1 MTPRT
6 RTESGP
12 EVSAQISPDRLSTLE
27 AQVAQLRADLDAERY
42 TNITVEGVV
51 RDLGRKM
58 IELVEIH
65 QATVIELGRL
75 TEHVVR
81 HDETY
86 RLSDAGAIFCRY
98 CYPKEGTRS

>member
-6 RTESGP
+6 RTGSTEITGQ
-12 EVSAQISPDRLSTLE
+12 VTDPDRLSVLE

-58 IELVEIH
+58 IEMVEIH

-75 TEHVVR
+75 TDHVVR

-86 RLSDAGAIFCRY
+86 RLSNAGAIFCRY